1 MSNQSKV
8 CYTAIF
14 SDYEELK
21 TPAIIPNGWRFICYT
36 DQPLQSD
43 VWEIV
48 QMKVIDTPQRTARWV
63 KIMGWIDW
71 QYSMWVDASFQI
83 LVDLNDWWALRF
95 KSPFAA
101 ARHPLRSDIYAES
114 RSCVINNRGDNGKVQ
129 LQEDKYRALSFPMN
143 TGIITSGIMLRE
155 NTPECIKLH
164 EAWWKELSEQSV
176 RDQLSFA
183 FISYGSKLVNTYIWD
198 YGSKRQQDFIYS
210 QHYHN
215 RK

>member
-1 MSNQSKV
+1 MDKKV

-21 TPAIIPNGWRFICYT
+21 DPAIIPEGWRFVCYT
-36 DQPLQSD
+36 DQPLKSD

-48 QMKVIDTPQRTARWV
+48 QMNVIDTPQRTARWV

-71 QYSMWVDASFQI
+71 QYSMWIDASFQI
-83 LVDLNDWWALRF
+83 NINLNDWWSLRF
-95 KSPFAA
+95 VSPFSAPK
-101 ARHPLRSDIYAES
+101 HPLRSDIYAEA
-114 RSCVINNRGDNGKVQ
+114 RSCIVNNRGDNGKVY
-129 LQEDKYRALSFPMN
+129 LQEQKYRQYLFPMN

-155 NTPECIKLH
+155 NTHECVKLH

-183 FISYGSKLVNTYIWD
+183 FISYRIPWVNTYHWD
-198 YGSKRQQDFIYS
+198 YSQSKEFKYS
-210 QHYHN
+210 KHFKDRH
-215 RK
+215 